1 MEIITNGWPDPAKE
15 QVLLDE
21 VICKYIQ
28 EADCTENQD
37 EPQEII
43 LSSRDGGGGKFINIQ
58 TKSWSITGEDFEKEI
73 VPLLN
78 DFKHRMNDE
87 SFSIAGCSREE
98 ILERSDS

>member
-1 MEIITNGWPDPAKE
+1 MEIITDGWPDPGKD

-58 TKSWSITGEDFEKEI
+58 TKSWSITGNDFKKEI
-73 VPLLN
+73 IPLLN
-78 DFKHRMNDE
+78 DFKKRMNDL
-87 SFSIAGCSREE
+87 SSDSGYPREE
-98 ILERSDS
+98 VLEKSNS

>member
-1 MEIITNGWPDPAKE
+1 MEIITEGWPKE
-15 QVLLDE
+15 DQVLLDE
-21 VICKYIQ
+21 ITCKYLQ

-73 VPLLN
+73 IPLLK
-78 DFKHRMNDE
+78 DFKARMN
-87 SFSIAGCSREE
+87 GWCTK
-98 ILERSDS
+98 

>member
-1 MEIITNGWPDPAKE
+1 MEIITNGWPNPGKE

-21 VICKYIQ
+21 ITCKYLQ

-58 TKSWSITGEDFEKEI
+58 TKSWSITGNDFEKEI
-73 VPLLN
+73 IPLLN
-78 DFKHRMNDE
+78 DFKARINGL
-87 SFSIAGCSREE
+87 F
-98 ILERSDS
+98 SDSGCTRKEVLETSNS